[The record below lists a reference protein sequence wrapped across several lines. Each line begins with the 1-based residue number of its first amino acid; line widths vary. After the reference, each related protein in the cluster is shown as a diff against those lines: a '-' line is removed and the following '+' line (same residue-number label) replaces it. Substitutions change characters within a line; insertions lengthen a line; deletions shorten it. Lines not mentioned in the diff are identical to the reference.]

1 MAVFITFILAG
12 LWHGA
17 GLTFIV
23 FGGLHGIALV
33 YEISTKKIRKIWAK
47 KIPKFIYNFLSAV
60 LTFIYVSFA
69 WIYFRSPDINS
80 ANLFVTNIFKG
91 DFSMPFICDT
101 NIVGNSVFVLLIGF
115 LFDLYLK
122 HTNQDLEYFGSKLTF
137 SKLVVFI
144 SVVIILTTLFF
155 SDSNN
160 FIYFQF

>member
-1 MAVFITFILAG
+1 
-12 LWHGA
+12 
-17 GLTFIV
+17 
-23 FGGLHGIALV
+23 
-33 YEISTKKIRKIWAK
+33 
-47 KIPKFIYNFLSAV
+47 
-60 LTFIYVSFA
+60 
-69 WIYFRSPDINS
+69 
-80 ANLFVTNIFKG
+80 
-91 DFSMPFICDT
+91 MPFIGDT